1 MKFVWTPQAV
11 EDLNSLY
18 LYLLERNP
26 DAAKRTLKRV
36 YDVID
41 LVLRDNPRAG
51 RPGRVEGTREL
62 VITQTPYVV
71 PYRLRKGTIEVLRVY
86 HGARPWVYWE

>member
-18 LYLLERNP
+18 LYLFERNP
-26 DAAKRTLKRV
+26 NAAKRTVQRV
-36 YDVID
+36 YEVID
-41 LVLRDNPRAG
+41 LVLVDNPQAG

-71 PYRLRKGTIEVLRVY
+71 PYRLREGAIELLRIY
-86 HGARPWVYWE
+86 HGARPWEYWE